1 MKKRQ
6 ENLFPA
12 ASFVISNPLFLRESD
27 IMKNYAIRR
36 ILQLFPV
43 LFGISVLIFAVMKMI
58 PGDVISGILG
68 VEATPELRAQL
79 AAKYGLN
86 QPYVVQYL
94 NWIGGVLH
102 GNFGESIRTSAPIL
116 PEILKRFKVTAE
128 LTILAAVISWII
140 ALPMGIAAAVK
151 RNSAV
156 DRFVRVFALIGVSVP
171 GFALSILLILVL
183 SLAFHY
189 FSPLGYVGFFEN
201 PIQNL
206 QIMILPSLILGVS
219 ISGSVM
225 RMTRS
230 SVLEVLQQDF
240 VKTIRAKGVSERV
253 TIFRHVLRNAL
264 IPIITLVGMQIGSL
278 LGGAVIIEQIF
289 SLPGLGQMT
298 LTGINQRD
306 YPVVQGCVLFIA
318 FVYVL
323 VNLVTDLMYAW
334 IDPRISYD

>member
-1 MKKRQ
+1 MR
-6 ENLFPA
+6 
-12 ASFVISNPLFLRESD
+12 
-27 IMKNYAIRR
+27 NYTIRR
-36 ILQLFPV
+36 FLQMIPV
-43 LFGISVLIFAVMKMI
+43 LFGISVLIFVVMKLI

-68 VEATPELRAQL
+68 VDATPELRAQL
-79 AAKYGLN
+79 IVKYGLDK
-86 QPYVVQYL
+86 PYIVQYFD
-94 NWIGGVLH
+94 WIGGVLR
-102 GNFGESIRTSAPIL
+102 GDFGESIRTSVPIL
-116 PEILKRFKVTAE
+116 PEILSRFKVTAE
-128 LTILAAVISWII
+128 LTILAAIISWII
-140 ALPMGIAAAVK
+140 AIPMGIGAAVK
-151 RNSAV
+151 RNTAL

-201 PIQNL
+201 PLRNL
-206 QIMILPSLILGVS
+206 QIMILPALILGVT

-240 VKTIRAKGVSERV
+240 VKTVRAKGASEHV

-264 IPIITLVGMQIGSL
+264 VPIITLIGMQIGSL

-298 LTGINQRD
+298 LTAINQRD

-318 FVYVL
+318 FVYVM
-323 VNLVTDLMYAW
+323 VNLITDLLYAY

>member
-1 MKKRQ
+1 MR
-6 ENLFPA
+6 
-12 ASFVISNPLFLRESD
+12 
-27 IMKNYAIRR
+27 NYAIRR
-36 ILQLFPV
+36 ILQLIPV

-68 VEATPELRAQL
+68 VEATPALRAQL
-79 AAKYGLN
+79 AAKYGLDK
-86 QPYVVQYL
+86 PYVVQYL
-94 NWIGGVLH
+94 NWIGGVLR

-116 PEILKRFKVTAE
+116 PEILTRFQVTAE

-140 ALPMGIAAAVK
+140 ALPLGIVAAVK

-156 DRFVRVFALIGVSVP
+156 DRFVRVFALLGVSVP

-189 FSPLGYVGFFEN
+189 FSPLGYVGLLED
-201 PIQNL
+201 PLQNL
-206 QIMILPSLILGVS
+206 QIMILPAFILGVS

-230 SVLEVLQQDF
+230 SVLEVLRQDF
-240 VKTIRAKGVSERV
+240 VKTVRAKGASERV
-253 TIFRHVLRNAL
+253 TVFKHVLRNAL
-264 IPIITLVGMQIGSL
+264 IPIVTLIGMQIGSL

-318 FVYVL
+318 FIYVL
-323 VNLVTDLMYAW
+323 VNLITDLLYAW
-334 IDPRISYD
+334 IDPRISYN